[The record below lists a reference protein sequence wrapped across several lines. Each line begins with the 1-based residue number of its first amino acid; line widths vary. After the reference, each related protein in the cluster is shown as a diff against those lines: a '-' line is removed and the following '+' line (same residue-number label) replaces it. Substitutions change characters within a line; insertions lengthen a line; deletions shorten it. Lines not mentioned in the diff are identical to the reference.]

1 MLVIQTSLANECT
14 TSLIPIVKNILNIRV
29 LANKLKVPF
38 LDPSF
43 PLASS
48 RCRERRP
55 WVQVKIGNDIH
66 VITNVP

>member
-14 TSLIPIVKNILNIRV
+14 TSLIPILNIRV

-38 LDPSF
+38 LDPSL
-43 PLASS
+43 PLASR